1 MKNQSTLVLHNQWRT
16 LYSEQDLK
24 PGLSRGFLNVVI
36 LWVPI
41 SLVIWAGIIYGA
53 SRLLR

>member
-1 MKNQSTLVLHNQWRT
+1 MKNQSTLVLHDQWRT
-16 LYSEQDLK
+16 LYSERDLK
-24 PGLSRGFLNVVI
+24 PALSRGLLNVVI

-53 SRLLR
+53 SRLLH